1 MRYLDSELNY
11 TEPAVKPKTRSISYE
26 GMTWAKRNDT
36 YLYVHDDNPC
46 LHLAEGVPNEAI
58 PGEQVSV
65 ELYTVNSSNS
75 FYGEWVGWL
84 PVGTP
89 FNTDTAGFRSL
100 NDYKDER
107 YPDSSNPYT
116 FTMPDTDIVVYLVCP
131 GGEHEVGL
139 VPN

>member
-1 MRYLDSELNY
+1 MKYLDSELNY
-11 TEPAVKPKTRSISYE
+11 TEPVVKPKTRSISYE

-36 YLYVHDDNPC
+36 YLYVHTDSPC
-46 LHLAEGVPNEAI
+46 LKISNDAPTEAE
-58 PGEQVSV
+58 PGSLVSIK
-65 ELYTVNSSNS
+65 LSCDGNS

-89 FNTDTAGFRSL
+89 FNTDTGGFRSL

-131 GGEHEVGL
+131 GGEHEVAL
-139 VPN
+139 T